1 MLKFLISMKTIK
13 KKQASRRRRKK
24 GPCNCMK
31 LKINMNV
38 FCFVLFCFVNAFS
51 LYPLTNIVRGST
63 FIAWLYTDFMSLHMI
78 QGNHS
83 TYKLPRI
90 YIS

>member
-1 MLKFLISMKTIK
+1 MLKFLISMKTVK

-31 LKINMNV
+31 LKINVNV
-38 FCFVLFCFVNAFS
+38 FRFVNAFS

-63 FIAWLYTDFMSLHMI
+63 FVAWVYTDFMIVTSHDPRKSQRLYA
-78 QGNHS
+78 
-83 TYKLPRI
+83 YKDLYFLR
-90 YIS
+90 

>member
-1 MLKFLISMKTIK
+1 MLKFLISKKTVK

-24 GPCNCMK
+24 GPCKCMK
-31 LKINMNV
+31 LKITVNV
-38 FCFVLFCFVNAFS
+38 FCSVNAFS

-63 FIAWLYTDFMSLHMI
+63 LVAWVYTDFMSLHMI

-83 TYKLPRI
+83 TYKPTRI